1 MPSPAGSIFHSSF
14 PPLFSW
20 GRLVFVSHS
29 NSGVLAIL
37 RVDEHADLKISKI
50 NHTILILL
58 MQEVRMEQSNR
69 REIGKCFGTA
79 VLGPRGQLV
88 IPVEARR
95 ELGIDAGS
103 KLLVFGHFMRQ
114 GLIFIKVEAAEELLN
129 IMSSGLDELAKL
141 VKESKTADIGTE
153 GEGNR
158 SQ

>member
-1 MPSPAGSIFHSSF
+1 
-14 PPLFSW
+14 
-20 GRLVFVSHS
+20 
-29 NSGVLAIL
+29 
-37 RVDEHADLKISKI
+37 
-50 NHTILILL
+50 
-58 MQEVRMEQSNR
+58 MEQSNR